1 MASYQTAIDAMLLLM
16 NQVAA
21 EAISPH
27 LPTSPHISADL
38 PISPHISQV
47 EEEAIGHDRTV
58 MLPALSLP
66 CSALHEAARCYPYS

>member
-16 NQVAA
+16 NQVAE
-21 EAISPH
+21 EAISPY
-27 LPTSPHISADL
+27 LPTSPQISPDL
-38 PISPHISQV
+38 PIPPHISQV